1 MAKAFH
7 LEIITPSKT
16 FYRGQAELV
25 IVPTPEGE
33 EGFMADHAWVCALLD
48 VGELW
53 IQEKGAAKNEWRVAA
68 VSRGFIDVKD
78 SIVIYTAAVEWSED
92 IDMERVLSEKA
103 KVEDWLGKHP
113 DADEESAEMQNAKL
127 MLAKAETRSN
137 VAEGGKRHYRQYTRR
152 SLSGPPF

>member
-1 MAKAFH
+1 MAGHVWACK
-7 LEIITPSKT
+7 
-16 FYRGQAELV
+16 
-25 IVPTPEGE
+25 
-33 EGFMADHAWVCALLD
+33 LLD

-53 IQEKGAAKNEWRVAA
+53 IQEKGAGKNEFRVAA
-68 VSRGFIDVKD
+68 VAGGFIDVKD
-78 SIVIYTAAVEWSED
+78 SIVIYTDAVEWSED

-137 VAEGGKRHYRQYTRR
+137 VAEGGKRH
-152 SLSGPPF
+152 